1 LAAWQSPPRGWPRRR
16 EEREA
21 PRRCRRGDTRTRRGR
36 WKQHWVICSSSA
48 QRDLFQDA
56 HAVELRAPAP
66 RVYAQRVRRERRE
79 QLESQ
84 RRRVHRTSG
93 AAAAQAGPPRDP
105 APRELGAGV
114 DRPRIH
120 TGFCIA
126 IHTYHVMPYTM
137 PPTRERREISDMRI
151 GRVSDVTCPRASV
164 WSVVS
169 SDRRTA
175 SLHFILT
182 TTAIAMHHEHVIH
195 HSTSHCFHHPRAAER
210 DNVLRALQA
219 SLDVERTGEAV
230 PRRHRS
236 GLSAP
241 ECCHA
246 R

>member
-1 LAAWQSPPRGWPRRR
+1 MGCPPAVAFATVPCCSFKSCRDHRVLVERCRSRRLAAWQSPPRGWPRRR
-16 EEREA
+16 KEREA

-114 DRPRIH
+114 DRRYC
-120 TGFCIA
+120 TDKYC
-126 IHTYHVMPYTM
+126 
-137 PPTRERREISDMRI
+137 
-151 GRVSDVTCPRASV
+151 TCS
-164 WSVVS
+164 
-169 SDRRTA
+169 
-175 SLHFILT
+175 F
-182 TTAIAMHHEHVIH
+182 
-195 HSTSHCFHHPRAAER
+195 AAEPPP
-210 DNVLRALQA
+210 APSSSSSSSA
-219 SLDVERTGEAV
+219 SAAAISRPPMYDDLS
-230 PRRHRS
+230 PRR
-236 GLSAP
+236 L
-241 ECCHA
+241 
-246 R
+246 

>member
-1 LAAWQSPPRGWPRRR
+1 MPRAS
-16 EEREA
+16 A
-21 PRRCRRGDTRTRRGR
+21 P
-36 WKQHWVICSSSA
+36 KICARQAVASDESS
-48 QRDLFQDA
+48 
-56 HAVELRAPAP
+56 
-66 RVYAQRVRRERRE
+66 
-79 QLESQ
+79 
-84 RRRVHRTSG
+84 RRVDGDAG
-93 AAAAQAGPPRDP
+93 ATGRQVAADRSGPPRDP
-105 APRELGAGV
+105 APRAGHGS
-114 DRPRIH
+114 RPPSYSQWFLYRDPHIPCH
-120 TGFCIA
+120 A
-126 IHTYHVMPYTM
+126 IYHASDQRTK
-137 PPTRERREISDMRI
+137 RDMRI